1 MSMDVIIKII
11 AGVIS
16 TIGFAIIFKLR
27 VKHIPLAAFEGLVA
41 CVVYFVCL
49 EFISDDLFIANML
62 ASFATA
68 GVAEICA
75 RIGKAPSTIF
85 LLPGCI
91 ALVPGGTLYQAMRNL
106 LIKDYDEFGAQL
118 LITGKVAIAIG
129 GGIIAVSIIRY
140 FLNKLKSNNKTKA
153 NKKEP
158 A

>member
-1 MSMDVIIKII
+1 MDIIIKII

-16 TIGFAIIFKLR
+16 TIGFAIIFRLR
-27 VKHIPLAAFEGLVA
+27 LKHIPLAALDGFVA

-140 FLNKLKSNNKTKA
+140 FLNKIKSNKS
-153 NKKEP
+153 KKEP

>member
-1 MSMDVIIKII
+1 MDIIIKII

-27 VKHIPLAAFEGLVA
+27 VKHIPLAAFDGLVA

-140 FLNKLKSNNKTKA
+140 FLNRLKLNNKNKA

>member
-1 MSMDVIIKII
+1 MSFDIIMRII
-11 AGVIS
+11 AGVVS
-16 TIGFAIIFKLR
+16 TIGFAIIFRLQ
-27 VKHIPLAAFEGLVA
+27 VKHIPLAAIDGLVA

-49 EFISDDLFIANML
+49 EFISEDLFIANML

-68 GVAEICA
+68 GFAEICA

-91 ALVPGGTLYQAMRNL
+91 ALVPGGSLYNAMRCL
-106 LIKDYDEFGAQL
+106 LIKDFDEFGAQL
-118 LITGKVAIAIG
+118 LTTGKVAIAIG

-140 FLNKLKSNNKTKA
+140 FLNSFNMKK

>member
-1 MSMDVIIKII
+1 MDIIIKII

-27 VKHIPLAAFEGLVA
+27 IKHIPFAALDGLVA

-140 FLNKLKSNNKTKA
+140 FLNKIKSNKS
-153 NKKEP
+153 KKEP

>member
-1 MSMDVIIKII
+1 MRII
-11 AGVIS
+11 AGVVS
-16 TIGFAIIFKLR
+16 TIGFAIIFRLQ
-27 VKHIPLAAFEGLVA
+27 VKHIPLAAIDGLVA

-68 GVAEICA
+68 GFAEICA

-91 ALVPGGTLYQAMRNL
+91 ALVPGGSLYNAMRCL
-106 LIKDYDEFGAQL
+106 LIKDFDEFGAQL
-118 LITGKVAIAIG
+118 LTTGKVAIAIG

-140 FLNKLKSNNKTKA
+140 FLNSFNTKS

>member
-1 MSMDVIIKII
+1 MSMDIIIKII
-11 AGVIS
+11 AGVLS

-27 VKHIPLAAFEGLVA
+27 VKHIPLAAFDGLVA

-140 FLNKLKSNNKTKA
+140 FLNKLKSNNKNKA

>member
-1 MSMDVIIKII
+1 MSIDIIIKII

-16 TIGFAIIFKLR
+16 TVGFAIIFRLR
-27 VKHIPLAAFEGLVA
+27 AKHIPLAAIDGLVA

-68 GVAEICA
+68 GFAEICA

-91 ALVPGGTLYQAMRNL
+91 ALVPGGTLYQAMRSL
-106 LIKDYDEFGAQL
+106 LIKDYDGFGAQL
-118 LITGKVAIAIG
+118 LITAKVAIAIG

-140 FLNKLKSNNKTKA
+140 FLNQFKSKKI
-153 NKKEP
+153 KKEP
-158 A
+158 VS

>member
-1 MSMDVIIKII
+1 MDIIIKII

-27 VKHIPLAAFEGLVA
+27 VKHIPFAAFDGLVA

-75 RIGKAPSTIF
+75 RIGKAPTTIF

-91 ALVPGGTLYQAMRNL
+91 ALVPGGTLYQAMRSL
-106 LIKDYDEFGAQL
+106 LIKDYNEFGAQL

-140 FLNKLKSNNKTKA
+140 FLNKIKSNKT
-153 NKKEP
+153 NEKEP

>member
-1 MSMDVIIKII
+1 MNFDIIMRII
-11 AGVIS
+11 AGVVS
-16 TIGFAIIFKLR
+16 TIGFAIIFRLQ
-27 VKHIPLAAFEGLVA
+27 VKHIPLAAIDGLVA

-49 EFISDDLFIANML
+49 EFISEDLFIANML

-68 GVAEICA
+68 GFAEICA

-91 ALVPGGTLYQAMRNL
+91 ALVPGGSLYNAMRCL
-106 LIKDYDEFGAQL
+106 LIKDFDEFGAQL
-118 LITGKVAIAIG
+118 LTTGKVAIAIG

-140 FLNKLKSNNKTKA
+140 FLNSFNMKK

>member
-1 MSMDVIIKII
+1 MDIVFKII

-16 TIGFAIIFKLR
+16 TVGFAIIFRLR
-27 VKHIPLAAFEGLVA
+27 AKHIPLAAIDGLIA
-41 CVVYFVCL
+41 CVVYFCSL

-68 GVAEICA
+68 GFAEISA
-75 RIGKAPSTIF
+75 RIGKAPATIF

-106 LIKDYDEFGAQL
+106 LIKDYDEFAAQL

-140 FLNKLKSNNKTKA
+140 FLNSFNSKK

>member
-1 MSMDVIIKII
+1 MSMDIIFRII
-11 AGVIS
+11 AGVVS
-16 TIGFAIIFKLR
+16 TIGFAIIFRLR
-27 VKHIPLAAFEGLVA
+27 VKHIPLAAIDGLVA

-68 GVAEICA
+68 GFAEICA

-91 ALVPGGTLYQAMRNL
+91 ALVPGGSLYNAMRCL
-106 LIKDYDEFGAQL
+106 LIKDFNEFGAQL
-118 LITGKVAIAIG
+118 LTTGKVAIAIG

-140 FLNKLKSNNKTKA
+140 FLNGFNTKK

>member
-1 MSMDVIIKII
+1 MSMDIIIKII

-27 VKHIPLAAFEGLVA
+27 VKHIPLAAFDGLVA

-140 FLNKLKSNNKTKA
+140 FLNKLKLNNKNKA

>member
-1 MSMDVIIKII
+1 MSIDIIMRII
-11 AGVIS
+11 AGVVS
-16 TIGFAIIFKLR
+16 TIGFAIIFRLQ
-27 VKHIPLAAFEGLVA
+27 VKHIPLAAIDGLVA

-68 GVAEICA
+68 GFAEICA

-91 ALVPGGTLYQAMRNL
+91 ALVPGGSLYNAMRCL
-106 LIKDYDEFGAQL
+106 LIKDFDEFGAQL
-118 LITGKVAIAIG
+118 LTTGKVAIAIG

-140 FLNKLKSNNKTKA
+140 FLNSFNTKK

>member
-1 MSMDVIIKII
+1 MDIIIKII

-16 TIGFAIIFKLR
+16 TVGFAIIFRLR
-27 VKHIPLAAFEGLVA
+27 VKHIPLAAIDGLVA

-49 EFISDDLFIANML
+49 EFISEDLFIANML

-68 GVAEICA
+68 GFAEICA

-91 ALVPGGTLYQAMRNL
+91 ALVPGGSLYNAMRCL
-106 LIKDYDEFGAQL
+106 LIKDFDEFGAQL
-118 LITGKVAIAIG
+118 LTTGKVAIAIG

-140 FLNKLKSNNKTKA
+140 FLNSFNMKK

>member
-1 MSMDVIIKII
+1 MSFDIIMRII
-11 AGVIS
+11 AGVVS
-16 TIGFAIIFKLR
+16 TIGFAIIFRLQ
-27 VKHIPLAAFEGLVA
+27 VKHIPLAAIEGLVA

-49 EFISDDLFIANML
+49 EFISEDLFIANML

-68 GVAEICA
+68 GFAEICA

-91 ALVPGGTLYQAMRNL
+91 ALVPGGSLYNAMRCL
-106 LIKDYDEFGAQL
+106 LIKDFDEFGAQL
-118 LITGKVAIAIG
+118 LTTGKVAIAIG

-140 FLNKLKSNNKTKA
+140 FLNSFNMKK

>member
-1 MSMDVIIKII
+1 MDIIFRII
-11 AGVIS
+11 AGVVS
-16 TIGFAIIFKLR
+16 TIGFAIIFRLR
-27 VKHIPLAAFEGLVA
+27 VKHIPLAAIDGLVA

-68 GVAEICA
+68 GFAEICA
-75 RIGKAPSTIF
+75 RVGKAPSTIF

-91 ALVPGGTLYQAMRNL
+91 ALVPGGSLYNAMRCL
-106 LIKDYDEFGAQL
+106 LIKDFNEFGAQL
-118 LITGKVAIAIG
+118 LTTGKVAIAIG

-140 FLNKLKSNNKTKA
+140 FLNGFNTKK

>member
-1 MSMDVIIKII
+1 LSMDIIIKII

-27 VKHIPLAAFEGLVA
+27 VKHIPLAAIDGLIA
-41 CVVYFVCL
+41 CVVYFCCL

-68 GVAEICA
+68 GFAEICA
-75 RIGKAPSTIF
+75 RIGKAPATIF

-91 ALVPGGTLYQAMRNL
+91 ALVPGGSLYNAMRSL

-118 LITGKVAIAIG
+118 LTTGKVAIAIG

-140 FLNKLKSNNKTKA
+140 FLNQIKCNKN

>member
-1 MSMDVIIKII
+1 MKII
-11 AGVIS
+11 AGVVS
-16 TIGFAIIFKLR
+16 TIGFAIIFRLR
-27 VKHIPLAAFEGLVA
+27 VKLIPLAAIDGLIA
-41 CVVYFVCL
+41 CVVYFCCL

-68 GVAEICA
+68 GFAEISA
-75 RIGKAPSTIF
+75 RIGKAPSTVF

-91 ALVPGGTLYQAMRNL
+91 ALVPGGSLYNAMRSL
-106 LIKDYDEFGAQL
+106 LIKDYDEFAAQL
-118 LITGKVAIAIG
+118 LTTGKVAIAIG

-140 FLNKLKSNNKTKA
+140 FLNNFNTNT

>member
-16 TIGFAIIFKLR
+16 TIGFAIIFRLR
-27 VKHIPLAAFEGLVA
+27 LKHIPLAALDGFVA
-41 CVVYFVCL
+41 CVVYFVSL
-49 EFISDDLFIANML
+49 EFISEDLFIANML

-68 GVAEICA
+68 GFAEICA

-91 ALVPGGTLYQAMRNL
+91 ALVPGGTLYQAMRSL
-106 LIKDYDEFGAQL
+106 LIKDYDQFGAQL
-118 LITGKVAIAIG
+118 LTTGKVAIAIG

-140 FLNKLKSNNKTKA
+140 FLNKIKTNKV

>member
-1 MSMDVIIKII
+1 MRII
-11 AGVIS
+11 AGVVS
-16 TIGFAIIFKLR
+16 TIGFAIIFRLQ
-27 VKHIPLAAFEGLVA
+27 VKHIPLAAIDGLVA
-41 CVVYFVCL
+41 CIVYFVCL

-68 GVAEICA
+68 GFAEICA

-91 ALVPGGTLYQAMRNL
+91 ALVPGGSLYNAMRCL
-106 LIKDYDEFGAQL
+106 LIKDYNEFGAQL
-118 LITGKVAIAIG
+118 LTTGKVAIAIG

-140 FLNKLKSNNKTKA
+140 FLNSFNMKK

-158 A
+158 T

>member
-1 MSMDVIIKII
+1 MSIDIIFRII

-16 TIGFAIIFKLR
+16 TIGFAIIFRLQ
-27 VKHIPLAAFEGLVA
+27 VKHIPLAAIDGLVA

-68 GVAEICA
+68 GFAEICA

-91 ALVPGGTLYQAMRNL
+91 ALVPGGTLYQAMRCL
-106 LIKDYDEFGAQL
+106 LIKDYNEFGAQL
-118 LITGKVAIAIG
+118 LTTGKVAIAIG

-140 FLNKLKSNNKTKA
+140 FLNGFNTKK

>member
-1 MSMDVIIKII
+1 MSMDIIIKII

-27 VKHIPLAAFEGLVA
+27 VKHIPLAAFDGLVA

>member
-1 MSMDVIIKII
+1 MDIIIKII

-27 VKHIPLAAFEGLVA
+27 VKHIPLAAFDGLVA

-140 FLNKLKSNNKTKA
+140 FLNKLKSNNKAKA

>member
-1 MSMDVIIKII
+1 MSFDIIMRII
-11 AGVIS
+11 AGVVS
-16 TIGFAIIFKLR
+16 TIGFAIIFRLQ
-27 VKHIPLAAFEGLVA
+27 VKHIPLAAIDGLVA
-41 CVVYFVCL
+41 CIVYFLCL
-49 EFISDDLFIANML
+49 EFISEDLFIANML

-68 GVAEICA
+68 GFAEICA

-91 ALVPGGTLYQAMRNL
+91 ALVPGGSLYNAMRCL
-106 LIKDYDEFGAQL
+106 LIKDFDEFGAQL
-118 LITGKVAIAIG
+118 LTTGKVAIAIG

-140 FLNKLKSNNKTKA
+140 FLNSFNMKK